1 MGEWLPPFAA
11 ELAGFWR
18 AKELLTP
25 GPMPMTRLPPKKDVA
40 LALLEQ
46 ATVLVHLDPRGEQVQ
61 VPPWFKRQPQLVL
74 QIGLNMPKPIP
85 DLNVDD
91 QGISCTLSFSN
102 SPHYCYLPWAS
113 VYALIGASGRGMV
126 WPEDVP
132 KEVAGQYVVT
142 TPKEEPKPRPA
153 LKAVDPAP
161 SADEQAAKADAKKK
175 KRARKAKAAKEN
187 VKATRATRTPK
198 AKTEPAAAPRP
209 ADKGRTPRVAPAL
222 APAVAASPGTPAR
235 RAPGGQAAGSKK
247 KRELPPYLRVVK

>member
-1 MGEWLPPFAA
+1 
-11 ELAGFWR
+11 
-18 AKELLTP
+18 
-25 GPMPMTRLPPKKDVA
+25 MTRLPPKKDVA

-61 VPPWFKRQPQLVL
+61 VPAWFKRQPQLVL

-102 SPHYCYLPWAS
+102 SPHYCHLPWSS

-126 WPEDVP
+126 WPDDVP

-142 TPKEEPKPRPA
+142 TPKEEPKARPA
-153 LKAVDPAP
+153 LKAVGSEP
-161 SADEQAAKADAKKK
+161 SPIEQAAKADAKKK
-175 KRARKAKAAKEN
+175 KRARKAKEAKETE
-187 VKATRATRTPK
+187 KATRATRAKPK
-198 AKTEPAAAPRP
+198 AEPAPDKAAE
-209 ADKGRTPRVAPAL
+209 KRTPRAAPAL
-222 APAVAASPGTPAR
+222 APAVAATPGTSAR
-235 RAPGGQAAGSKK
+235 RPAAGQAASGGKK

>member
-1 MGEWLPPFAA
+1 
-11 ELAGFWR
+11 
-18 AKELLTP
+18 
-25 GPMPMTRLPPKKDVA
+25 MTRLPPKKDVA

-61 VPPWFKRQPQLVL
+61 VPAWFKRQPQLVL

-91 QGISCTLSFSN
+91 SGISCTLSFSN
-102 SPHYCYLPWAS
+102 TPHYCHLPWAA

-126 WPEDVP
+126 WPDDVP

-142 TPKEEPKPRPA
+142 TPKEEPKPRAA
-153 LKAVDPAP
+153 LRAVEPEP

-175 KRARKAKAAKEN
+175 KRARKAKEAKETE
-187 VKATRATRTPK
+187 KATRAARPRKKPVAAVPAPEPSSEK
-198 AKTEPAAAPRP
+198 AAPNRAAAAP
-209 ADKGRTPRVAPAL
+209 
-222 APAVAASPGTPAR
+222 APAVATAPAR
-235 RAPGGQAAGSKK
+235 RASGGSSAGTKK

>member
-1 MGEWLPPFAA
+1 
-11 ELAGFWR
+11 
-18 AKELLTP
+18 
-25 GPMPMTRLPPKKDVA
+25 MPMTRLPPKKDVA

-102 SPHYCYLPWAS
+102 SPHYCYLPWGS

-126 WPEDVP
+126 WPDDVP

-142 TPKEEPKPRPA
+142 TPKDDAKPRPA
-153 LKAVDPAP
+153 LKAVEP
-161 SADEQAAKADAKKK
+161 SPSPDEQAAKADAKKK
-175 KRARKAKAAKEN
+175 KRARKAKAAKETE
-187 VKATRATRTPK
+187 KAARATRGTKPK
-198 AKTEPAAAPRP
+198 AQPALERVEKPEKAPEKRAARP
-209 ADKGRTPRVAPAL
+209 APAL
-222 APAVAASPGTPAR
+222 APAVAAAPGTPSR
-235 RAPGGQAAGSKK
+235 RTTGGTSTAGTKK

>member
-1 MGEWLPPFAA
+1 
-11 ELAGFWR
+11 
-18 AKELLTP
+18 
-25 GPMPMTRLPPKKDVA
+25 MTRLPPKKDVA

-102 SPHYCYLPWAS
+102 SPHYCYLPWGS

-126 WPEDVP
+126 WPDDVP

-153 LKAVDPAP
+153 LKAVEPEP

-175 KRARKAKAAKEN
+175 KRARKAKAAKETE
-187 VKATRATRTPK
+187 KAARATRTPK
-198 AKTEPAAAPRP
+198 TKAEPAPERAADKTRAPRP
-209 ADKGRTPRVAPAL
+209 APAL
-222 APAVAASPGTPAR
+222 APAVAAAPGTPAR
-235 RAPGGQAAGSKK
+235 RAPSGQGAAGAKK

>member
-1 MGEWLPPFAA
+1 
-11 ELAGFWR
+11 
-18 AKELLTP
+18 
-25 GPMPMTRLPPKKDVA
+25 MPMTRLPPKKDVA

-46 ATVLVHLDPRGEQVQ
+46 ATVLVHLDPRAAQVQ
-61 VPPWFKRQPQLVL
+61 VPEWFKRQPQLVL

-91 QGISCTLSFSN
+91 EGISCTLSFSN
-102 SPHYCYLPWAS
+102 SPHYCFLPWAA

-142 TPKEEPKPRPA
+142 APKEETKPRPA
-153 LKAVDPAP
+153 LRTVEPEP

-175 KRARKAKAAKEN
+175 KRARKAKEAKETE
-187 VKATRATRTPK
+187 KAARATRASKPK
-198 AKTEPAAAPRP
+198 PAAA
-209 ADKGRTPRVAPAL
+209 DKSAEKSARVAPAL
-222 APAVAASPGTPAR
+222 APAVAATPGSTPR
-235 RAPGGQAAGSKK
+235 RAPSSHGGAGTKK

>member
-1 MGEWLPPFAA
+1 
-11 ELAGFWR
+11 
-18 AKELLTP
+18 
-25 GPMPMTRLPPKKDVA
+25 MTRLPPKKDVA

-61 VPPWFKRQPQLVL
+61 VPAWFKRQPQLVL

-85 DLNVDD
+85 DLNVDE

-102 SPHYCYLPWAS
+102 APHFCFLPWSS

-126 WPEDVP
+126 WPDDVP

-153 LKAVDPAP
+153 LRSVEAEP
-161 SADEQAAKADAKKK
+161 SPDEQAAKADAKKK
-175 KRARKAKAAKEN
+175 KRARKAKAAKETE
-187 VKATRATRTPK
+187 KAARAARPPK
-198 AKTEPAAAPRP
+198 AKPAAVALEKTPEKSRS
-209 ADKGRTPRVAPAL
+209 PRVAPAL
-222 APAVAASPGTPAR
+222 APAVAATPGTPSR
-235 RAPGGQAAGSKK
+235 RATGGQSSAGTKK

>member
-1 MGEWLPPFAA
+1 
-11 ELAGFWR
+11 
-18 AKELLTP
+18 
-25 GPMPMTRLPPKKDVA
+25 MTRLPPKKDVA

-102 SPHYCYLPWAS
+102 SPHYCHLPWSS

-126 WPEDVP
+126 WPDDVP

-142 TPKEEPKPRPA
+142 APKEEKPRAA
-153 LKAVDPAP
+153 LRAVGAEP
-161 SADEQAAKADAKKK
+161 SPDEQAAKADAKKK
-175 KRARKAKAAKEN
+175 KRARKAKEAKETEK
-187 VKATRATRTPK
+187 VARATRPK
-198 AKTEPAAAPRP
+198 KKPVPVPAPEVAAEKSRP
-209 ADKGRTPRVAPAL
+209 ARPTATPE
-222 APAVAASPGTPAR
+222 VAATPAR
-235 RAPGGQAAGSKK
+235 RASGGGAGTKK

>member
-1 MGEWLPPFAA
+1 
-11 ELAGFWR
+11 
-18 AKELLTP
+18 
-25 GPMPMTRLPPKKDVA
+25 MPMTRLPPKKDVA

-46 ATVLVHLDPRGEQVQ
+46 ATVLVHLDPRGEDVQ

-85 DLNVDD
+85 DLNVDE

-102 SPHYCYLPWAS
+102 SPHFCFLPWSS

-126 WPEDVP
+126 WPDDVP

-153 LKAVDPAP
+153 LRSVSPEP
-161 SADEQAAKADAKKK
+161 SPDEQAAKADAKKK
-175 KRARKAKAAKEN
+175 KRARKAKEAKETE
-187 VKATRATRTPK
+187 KAARAARPPR
-198 AKTEPAAAPRP
+198 AKPAAAAEKAPEKSRS
-209 ADKGRTPRVAPAL
+209 PRVAPVL
-222 APAVAASPGTPAR
+222 APAVAAAPGGTPPR
-235 RAPGGQAAGSKK
+235 RAPAGQSAGGKK

>member
-1 MGEWLPPFAA
+1 
-11 ELAGFWR
+11 
-18 AKELLTP
+18 
-25 GPMPMTRLPPKKDVA
+25 MTRLPPKKDVA

-61 VPPWFKRQPQLVL
+61 VPAWFKRQPQLVL

-85 DLNVDD
+85 DLNVDE

-102 SPHYCYLPWAS
+102 APHFCFLPWSS

-126 WPEDVP
+126 WPDDVP

-153 LKAVDPAP
+153 LRSVESEP
-161 SADEQAAKADAKKK
+161 SPDEQAAKADAKKK
-175 KRARKAKAAKEN
+175 KRARKAKAAKETE
-187 VKATRATRTPK
+187 KAARAARPPK
-198 AKTEPAAAPRP
+198 AKPAAVA
-209 ADKGRTPRVAPAL
+209 ADKTPEKSRTPRVAPAL
-222 APAVAASPGTPAR
+222 APAVAATPGNPSR
-235 RAPGGQAAGSKK
+235 RATGGQASAGAKK